1 MSFPFKITAV
11 GLAIDRPSL
20 TSAAFAKPALIRD
33 VIVYLMAMQRTTRPV
48 MADVTREQLHA
59 YLDDSLDDVEEARIE
74 KLLRSSANLRSQLS
88 DVREERD
95 RGEHSLGAVWR
106 RDRLSCMSREQ
117 LGAYLHAVLDSNL
130 HDYVEFH
137 LVTIACPT
145 CLANLDD
152 LREKQ
157 LEPSAQSR
165 RRRRYFETSAR
176 LLNDARK

>member
-1 MSFPFKITAV
+1 
-11 GLAIDRPSL
+11 
-20 TSAAFAKPALIRD
+20 
-33 VIVYLMAMQRTTRPV
+33 
-48 MADVTREQLHA
+48 MADVTREQLFA

-74 KLLRSSANLRSQLS
+74 KLLRSSANLRSKLNA
-88 DVREERD
+88 VREERD

-106 RDRLSCMSREQ
+106 RERLSCLSREQ
-117 LGAYLHAVLDSNL
+117 LSAYLHEVLESDL
-130 HDYVEFH
+130 HNYVEFH
-137 LVTIACPT
+137 LKTICCST

-157 LEPSAQSR
+157 MEPAAQTR